1 MNLPPKTSD
10 DPLFGERTAGQSNHI
25 TAKSRLKNTP
35 LNRYLRPKKSTGFTL
50 IELLTV
56 IAIIGILA
64 TIIIP
69 TVGAVRTKA
78 QGARCASNLRNI
90 GVGVRLFANDNK
102 GMMVPWR
109 AEPNE
114 YDSVKQGI
122 LWTENLVPYMGIK
135 RKTGDIG
142 IPDYAGEDYR
152 KDSRSFHV
160 CPASPVPVVWGS
172 WGNYALHPIIMK
184 ATLPRPANFSI
195 DKVKRPSQVII
206 VADGSVNEAET
217 LAADFGGGSCST
229 GWGQYF
235 DKTYPNPVDSPLPLQ
250 LAVAA
255 EANNPNLDGKANMGY
270 IRYRHNNTAN
280 ALCLDGHVMRI
291 TYANRQKELTL
302 ANFVY
307 SR

>member
-1 MNLPPKTSD
+1 
-10 DPLFGERTAGQSNHI
+10 
-25 TAKSRLKNTP
+25 
-35 LNRYLRPKKSTGFTL
+35 L

-64 TIIIP
+64 AIIIP

-78 QGARCASNLRNI
+78 QGARCTSNLRQI

-135 RKTGDIG
+135 RRTGDIG
-142 IPDYAGEDYR
+142 IPEYAGEDYR

-160 CPASPVPVVWGS
+160 CPASPVSVVWGS
-172 WGNYALHPIIMK
+172 WGNYAIHPIIMK

-217 LAADFGGGSCST
+217 LAADIGGGSCST
-229 GWGQYF
+229 GGGQYF
-235 DKTYPNPVDSPLPLQ
+235 DKTYPNPVDSPLPLN
-250 LAVAA
+250 LAVSA

-280 ALCLDGHVMRI
+280 ALCLDGHVKRI
-291 TYANRQKELTL
+291 TYANRQTELTY

-307 SR
+307 KR